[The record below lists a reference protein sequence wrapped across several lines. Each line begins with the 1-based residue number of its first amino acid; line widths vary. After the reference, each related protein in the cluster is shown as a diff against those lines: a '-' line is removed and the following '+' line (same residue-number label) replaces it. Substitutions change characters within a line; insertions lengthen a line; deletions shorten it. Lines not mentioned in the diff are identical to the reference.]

1 MNYFTEEELNQF
13 VQSLIDTGIIPN
25 EEKAKEERE
34 RNERFRKQ
42 REWFWLR
49 EEWRRH
55 SKKERK
61 YRNKIIC
68 ENHINKVGQKEIDSL
83 RRFYTYEEIYN
94 NTNDCLDRTGYMIGQ
109 KLLEGAQSLGIPIK
123 DESGYR
129 SLKDIFDDLGKL
141 WDELE

>member
-1 MNYFTEEELNQF
+1 MNYFTEEELNRF
-13 VQSLIDTGIIPN
+13 VQSLLDSGIIPN
-25 EEKAKEERE
+25 EEAAKEERE
-34 RNERFRKQ
+34 RNERFTRQ

-49 EEWRRH
+49 EKWRRQ

-68 ENHINKVGQKEIDSL
+68 ENHIDKVGQKEIDSL

-94 NTNDCLDRTGYMIGQ
+94 NTNDCLDSTAYMIGRR
-109 KLLEGAQSLGIPIK
+109 LLDGAQSLGIPIK

-129 SLKDIFDDLGKL
+129 PLKDIFDDLGKL